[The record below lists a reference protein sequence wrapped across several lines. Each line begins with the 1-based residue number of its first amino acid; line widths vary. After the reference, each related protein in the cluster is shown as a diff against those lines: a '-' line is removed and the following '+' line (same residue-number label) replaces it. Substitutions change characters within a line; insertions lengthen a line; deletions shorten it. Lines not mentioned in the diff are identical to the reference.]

1 MIDLEKF
8 AGRKLRFE
16 AELKEIHRLLD
27 RIAWLRLL
35 VFVVGLGLEIWSWRF
50 GSFWWAVALLPL
62 LVGFGALIQWN
73 GRVHRRREFRE
84 ILVQLNVEEPARL
97 EGKAVEGEGGIE
109 FADKEHP
116 YTGDLDVFGKRSL
129 FALLDR
135 CATVF
140 GRNALAQWLRQP
152 ADRPTVLAR
161 QEAARELAPLMDFRQ
176 LLTAEGRLPGKAQ
189 LDIEGLQAWLHEPAE
204 LSSNPVWARL
214 GLFFPALTIGMT
226 VLGSLGYSPLW
237 IAGVLVGL
245 HVLIVRQ
252 NARLAKRHFIATNR
266 MAGALESYAELITHI
281 QGQTLNSALGQQLQA
296 QIKTEGRPA
305 QDEIRAIVA
314 ILKRFELR
322 MNGMVYVFMNV
333 LFFWD
338 IQAILAL
345 EGWKARNR
353 DRVVPWFS
361 AVGEMEALCGLA
373 AVHDGRTDWIFPEI
387 VDGGLVVEGEA
398 LGHPL
403 IPDAQR
409 VSNPVALPHAGLAWL
424 VTGSNM
430 SGKSTYLRT
439 VGVNVLLALVGAPVC
454 ATRMRLSPVMIAASM
469 RTADSLE
476 ENTSSFYA
484 ELKRLK
490 NVIQSVQGGRPT
502 LFLLDEILKGTNSK
516 DRHAGARALI
526 RQLVQGGGAGLV
538 STHDLELQDLAD
550 SLPGGILNYSF
561 HCDVADDGTLR
572 FDYRLREGV
581 CQSMNATAL
590 MRAMGIEM

>member
-1 MIDLEKF
+1 MHIF
-8 AGRKLRFE
+8 AERKTRFE
-16 AELKEIHRLLD
+16 AELKDIHRLLD
-27 RIAWLRLL
+27 NIAWLRLL
-35 VFVVGLGLEIWSWRF
+35 VFVAGVVAQVFAWRM
-50 GSFWWAVALLPL
+50 GGFWWVLALVPFLA
-62 LVGFGALIQWN
+62 GFGMLVKWN

-84 ILVQLNVEEPARL
+84 ILVQLNVEEPTRL
-97 EGKAVEGEGGIE
+97 EGKATVDEGGIE

-129 FALLDR
+129 YALLER

-140 GRNALAQWLRQP
+140 GRTALANWLREP
-152 ADRPTVLAR
+152 ADRPTILAR
-161 QEAARELAPLMDFRQ
+161 QSAARELAPLMDFRQ
-176 LLTAEGRLPGKAQ
+176 LLTAEGRIPGKAQ
-189 LDIEGLQAWLHEPAE
+189 LDIEGLRQWLHEAPVLSTNPAWSRIV
-204 LSSNPVWARL
+204 LFLPVMAIGFAVAAFMGYLPLWMA
-214 GLFFPALTIGMT
+214 GVMPALHAPILSRT
-226 VLGSLGYSPLW
+226 
-237 IAGVLVGL
+237 AK
-245 HVLIVRQ
+245 
-252 NARLAKRHFIATNR
+252 LAKRHFIETNR
-266 MAGALESYAELITHI
+266 MAGALESYAELIAHI
-281 QGQTLNSALGQQLQA
+281 QGQPLNSELGQQLQA

-305 QDEIRAIVA
+305 HEEIRAIVA

-322 MNGMVYVFMNV
+322 MNALVYTIVNV

-345 EGWKARNR
+345 EQWKARNVAR
-353 DRVVPWFS
+353 LLPWFE

-373 AVHDGRTDWIFPEI
+373 AVYEGRPEWTCPEI
-387 VDGGLVVEGEA
+387 VDCGWVLEGEA

-403 IPDAQR
+403 IPDTQR
-409 VSNPVALPHAGLAWL
+409 VTNPVALSHGGLAWL

-439 VGVNVLLALVGAPVC
+439 VGVNALLALVGAPVC
-454 ATRMRLSPVMIAASM
+454 ATRLRISPMTIAASM

-490 NVIQSVQGGRPT
+490 NVIASVQSGRPT

-538 STHDLELQDLAD
+538 STHDLELQDLAA
-550 SLPGGILNYSF
+550 SLPGGILNYNF
-561 HCDVADDGTLR
+561 NCDVSEDGKLT

-590 MRAMGIEM
+590 MRAMGIAM

>member
-1 MIDLEKF
+1 MINLEKF
-8 AGRKLRFE
+8 AARKLRFE
-16 AELKEIHRLLD
+16 AELKDIHALLD

-35 VFVVGLGLEIWSWRF
+35 VFVAGVSLEVFAWRF
-50 GSFWWAVALLPL
+50 GGFWWAPALLPL
-62 LVGFGALIQWN
+62 FVGFGLLIKWN
-73 GRVHRRREFRE
+73 GRVHRRREFWE
-84 ILVQLNVEEPARL
+84 ILVQLNVEEPTRL
-97 EGKAVEGEGGIE
+97 EGKTTEGDGGLA

-129 FALLDR
+129 YALLDR

-140 GRNALAQWLRQP
+140 GRTALANWLRTP

-189 LDIEGLQAWLHEPAE
+189 LDIAGLQAWLNTPAE
-204 LSSNPVWARL
+204 LSPNPFWARMTL
-214 GLFFPALTIGMT
+214 LLPAVT
-226 VLGSLGYSPLW
+226 
-237 IAGVLVGL
+237 VGL
-245 HVLIVRQ
+245 LVAGFMGYVPMWLGGLLFGLQALIVRQ
-252 NARLAKRHFIATNR
+252 TSKLAKHHFVETDR
-266 MAGALESYAELITHI
+266 MAGALESYAELIAHI
-281 QGQTLNSALGQQLQA
+281 GGQPLQSPLGQQLQA
-296 QIKTEGRPA
+296 QIKTEGKPA

-314 ILKRFELR
+314 ILQRFELR
-322 MNGMVYVFMNV
+322 LNGLVYFFMNF

-338 IQAILAL
+338 IQSILRL
-345 EGWKARNR
+345 EAWKARNAQ
-353 DRVVPWFS
+353 RVIPWFE
-361 AVGEMEALCGLA
+361 AIGEMEALCGLA
-373 AVHDGRTDWIFPEI
+373 ALHDGHADWVFPEI
-387 VDGGLVVEGEA
+387 VTGALQVEGEG

-403 IPDAQR
+403 IPEAQR
-409 VSNPVALPHAGLAWL
+409 VNNPVALPQPGLAWL

-454 ATRMRLSPVMIAASM
+454 AARLRLSPVAIAASM

-490 NVIQSVQGGRPT
+490 NVIASVQRGQPT

-526 RQLVQGGGAGLV
+526 RQLIAGGGTGLV
-538 STHDLELQDLAD
+538 STHDLELQDLAEG
-550 SLPGGILNYSF
+550 LPGRILNHNF
-561 HCDVADDGTLR
+561 NCDVSDDGKLL

-590 MRAMGIEM
+590 MRAMGIEL